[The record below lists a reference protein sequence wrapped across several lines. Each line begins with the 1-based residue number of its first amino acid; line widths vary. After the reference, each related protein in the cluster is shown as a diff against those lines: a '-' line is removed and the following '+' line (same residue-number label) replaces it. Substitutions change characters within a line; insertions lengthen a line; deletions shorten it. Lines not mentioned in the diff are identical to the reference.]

1 MFHKYGNLWLRE
13 KRCGFIILVGEAPY
27 ELQIFP
33 TELES
38 MQGGRSTLASLP
50 SEKLQEGSFALN
62 LIAMSPLEKPK

>member
-1 MFHKYGNLWLRE
+1 MFHKYGNFWLRK

-38 MQGGRSTLASLP
+38 KQGGSTTLASLP
-50 SEKLQEGSFALN
+50 
-62 LIAMSPLEKPK
+62 LIWLAMSPLEKPK